1 MELLALTVPASL
13 GGDVSDAGCLVVF
26 RGMVRIV
33 EQYGIPYT
41 TTILKCPL
49 PPNGPQA
56 SVIGVPIVQK
66 SATSWPTNMII
77 CFHVQW
83 ANMSY
88 LIKIL
93 SRFFTWVGKK
103 NSGQPGGTN

>member
-56 SVIGVPIVQK
+56 SVIAVPIVQK
-66 SATSWPTNMII
+66 SATSWPT
-77 CFHVQW
+77 
-83 ANMSY
+83 NMSY